1 MAPESQPTVWVNV
14 DNFVRAESDR
24 YFDTL
29 LVDVGVNEWRHQRE
43 PASVDDQR
51 VVRLNRDTLYSS
63 AIVDI
68 SQGATL
74 TLAESSGRYQTAMIV
89 NRDHYINR
97 VLDQPGTYE
106 LTVQEFDSPHVV
118 AAVRTLVDPRD
129 SDDLA
134 AAHALQDQLRVE
146 ATSAEP
152 FTHPVYDEESMNRTR
167 DLLLRLA
174 ADLRGFDRAFGS
186 RSDTDPIR
194 HLLGTAAGW
203 GGLPTTQAF
212 YVGVEPREPVGHYTL
227 TVGKVPARAFWSVS
241 VYNRDGYFEK
251 NDLGRYSVNSIT
263 AARDS
268 HGQVSINFGGDP
280 SLPNQIPI
288 MDGWN
293 YTIRIYQPE
302 PEVLDGSWTFP
313 TLVAAK

>member
-1 MAPESQPTVWVNV
+1 MAPESQPPVWVNV

-68 SQGATL
+68 SASATL
-74 TLAESSGRYQTAMIV
+74 TLPESGGRYQTAMIV
-89 NRDHYINR
+89 NQDHYINR

-106 LTVQEFDSPHVV
+106 LTVQEFDTPHVV

-129 SDDLA
+129 PDDLA
-134 AAHALQDQLRVE
+134 AAHALQDQLRVQ
-146 ATSAEP
+146 APSADP
-152 FTHPVYDEESMNRTR
+152 FTHPVYDQVSMDRTR

-186 RSDTDPIR
+186 RSDTVR
-194 HLLGTAAGW
+194 YGTCSAPPPDGAVCPRRRPSTW
-203 GGLPTTQAF
+203 GSSHAS
-212 YVGVEPREPVGHYTL
+212 RW
-227 TVGKVPARAFWSVS
+227 A
-241 VYNRDGYFEK
+241 
-251 NDLGRYSVNSIT
+251 IT
-263 AARDS
+263 
-268 HGQVSINFGGDP
+268 P
-280 SLPNQIPI
+280 
-288 MDGWN
+288 
-293 YTIRIYQPE
+293 
-302 PEVLDGSWTFP
+302 
-313 TLVAAK
+313 